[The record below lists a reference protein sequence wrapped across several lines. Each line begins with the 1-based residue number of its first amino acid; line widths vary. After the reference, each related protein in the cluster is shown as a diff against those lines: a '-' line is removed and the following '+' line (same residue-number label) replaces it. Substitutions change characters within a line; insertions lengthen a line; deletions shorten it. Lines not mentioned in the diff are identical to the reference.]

1 MIVNRAL
8 VFRSKEATLNGASV
22 QTKRPAQSIAFFGA
36 GASPAPGAM
45 PFPGEYEH
53 RIRLEG
59 LREEIDVIGVITEP
73 HGDLPGYRVPVGR
86 GRLWSRCC
94 SAALSFPASILI
106 GPVFDDG
113 VPF

>member
-1 MIVNRAL
+1 MIMTPV
-8 VFRSKEATLNGASV
+8 LNSASV
-22 QTKRPAQSIAFFGA
+22 FTVEAIE
-36 GASPAPGAM
+36 APGAM

-86 GRLWSRCC
+86 GRLWSRRC